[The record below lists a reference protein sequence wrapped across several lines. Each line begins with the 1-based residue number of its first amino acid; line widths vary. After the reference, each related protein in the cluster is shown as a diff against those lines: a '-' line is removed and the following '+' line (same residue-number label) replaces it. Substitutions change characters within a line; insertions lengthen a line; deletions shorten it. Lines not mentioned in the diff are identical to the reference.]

1 MNESRHTVSYS
12 QWLRLFVV
20 FILSAQIAHGQFEDY
35 NSTIYR
41 AEPGLHNG
49 VKYDGH
55 QDHLGRMWI
64 RSINGVS
71 IYDGNRFVPAG
82 FQINDSVR
90 TQTMKVIDIANA
102 DATVYAC
109 GEMGLFR
116 YEEEEGMLVSC
127 MQHFI
132 PHHGQIIPAFNKM
145 IHIDKSIF
153 ISSYI
158 GIHEYVI
165 DTEQWIYYDLRP
177 DVEHQNNHHSIKR
190 FDSFIHLDNRPNE
203 LFVAGRNFL
212 FSFDIAT
219 RKEGYR
225 IQYGTKNL
233 SCHELLDIGDDRLCL
248 FTYGDGV
255 NIIDLDKRDRV
266 WNYNVAEIG
275 FNNEDF
281 LITLDGILLDSS
293 IVVGADAR
301 GKMYYFD
308 KNTRH
313 VKLVEDPRVISDAT
327 GLQIDRDDN
336 IWIFGGN
343 LIQKLSP
350 KSYRVFPI
358 EKKDKSV
365 ISNFAVDYSGQNVLI
380 NHPSY
385 YTGFYR
391 ISDEKSNLEQTGN
404 DTYKIGYSRDEDVF
418 LRQSDANTFDKINP
432 RTFDDEDVFESIDD
446 LEYIDFEVYRDRYYF
461 AYEDRLSICDNEG
474 GLVTQISFNPSFSLS
489 ATLRTFYLSVIDEK
503 EVFLSNA
510 NCLLRI
516 DIRSEKVQ
524 VIWKDG
530 QQDVRKV
537 IRRDDGSYILINE
550 DNGLLTIA
558 IDEGGSVYSERSE
571 LDIDQISSG
580 TNGLIV
586 HDTILWITTYDGLV
600 AYNMNA
606 NSIVKVIN
614 SNGEWGYMK
623 TTICESVDHLWVG
636 TDSELIRVDKLLGSI
651 PQIHAII
658 LKRIEIND
666 KRIVSSINKF
676 SHKEKNLRIDWQAPY
691 FGTPQQLRYYT
702 KLEGR
707 DDHWISAGS
716 NTFKYYNGLPHGEY
730 SLAIKAEAPGTS
742 LVREDI
748 YNFTISAPWY
758 QTGWFYGIAMFLLC
772 LGVYQIYAYK
782 VRQAV
787 EESEL
792 KKKIALLELKA
803 LRAQFNPHF
812 IFNSLNSIKRL
823 IQKSQ
828 NREAIDYLLLFSAM
842 IRNILDMSD
851 QGAVTITE
859 ELAFSEQYLKMEKLR
874 FEEKFSFS
882 IAKDEGFYLEDI
894 TLPPMI
900 LQPHLENAIWHG
912 IMPLE
917 DRIGHLTVNVKD
929 SQNSVKVI
937 IEDNGIGRKAAEEI
951 NEKNQNY
958 KHKSKGQS
966 LSVDRIKL
974 NALTEERDIRIDIID
989 KYEHGNASGTKVVI
1003 EIKKVYK

>member
-1 MNESRHTVSYS
+1 MWR
-12 QWLRLFVV
+12 WLIVV
-20 FILSAQIAHGQFEDY
+20 FVLSAQIAHAQFEDY

-71 IYDGNRFVPAG
+71 IYDGNKFGPAG

-116 YEEEEGMLVSC
+116 YDEEEGTLVSC
-127 MQHFI
+127 MQYFV
-132 PHHGQIIPAFNKM
+132 PHHGQIIPVFNKM

-190 FDSFIHLDNRPNE
+190 FDSFIHLDHRPNE

-212 FSFDIAT
+212 FSFDIAK
-219 RKEGYR
+219 RQEAYR
-225 IQYGTKNL
+225 IQHGTKNL
-233 SCHELLDIGDDRLCL
+233 TCHDLLAIGDDLLCL

-255 NIIDLDKRDRV
+255 TIIDLDKRDRV

-293 IVVGADAR
+293 IVVGTDAR

-308 KNTRH
+308 KNNRQ
-313 VKLVEDPRVISDAT
+313 VKLVEDDRIITEVK
-327 GLQIDRDDN
+327 GLLVDRDDN

-343 LIQKLSP
+343 VIQKLSP
-350 KSYRVFPI
+350 KSHKVFPI

-365 ISNFAVDYSGQNVLI
+365 ISNFSVDFSGENALI
-380 NHPSY
+380 YHPSY
-385 YTGFYR
+385 STGFYR
-391 ISDEKSNLEQTGN
+391 LSDEKSKLEQTGN

-418 LRQSDANTFDKINP
+418 LRQSSASRFDKIDP
-432 RTFDDEDVFESIDD
+432 TTLDEVDVFETIDD

-461 AYEDRLSICDNEG
+461 AYEDRLSIYENNG
-474 GLVTQISFNPSFSLS
+474 ALVTQIPFHPSFSSS
-489 ATLRTFYLSVIDEK
+489 ATLKTLYLSVIDEN
-503 EVFLSNA
+503 EVFLSNS
-510 NCLLRI
+510 NYLLKI
-516 DIRSEKVQ
+516 DIRSEIVQ
-524 VIWKDG
+524 VVWKDG
-530 QQDVRKV
+530 QLDVRKV
-537 IRRDDGSYILINE
+537 IRREDGSYILINE
-550 DNGLLTIA
+550 DSGLITIA
-558 IDEGGSVYSERSE
+558 TDEEGRVLRERSE
-571 LDIDQISSG
+571 LGIDQISSG

-600 AYNMNA
+600 AYDMNA
-606 NSIVKVIN
+606 KSIVKVIN

-623 TTICESVDHLWVG
+623 TTICESVDHIWVG
-636 TDSELIRVDKLLGSI
+636 TDSELVRIDKSLGSI

-658 LKRIEIND
+658 LKKIEIND
-666 KRIVSSINKF
+666 QRIVPSKRKF
-676 SHKEKNLRIDWQAPY
+676 SHEEKNLRVDWQAPY

-707 DDHWISAGS
+707 DDQWISAGS

-742 LVREDI
+742 LVREDM
-748 YNFTISAPWY
+748 YKFTISAPWY
-758 QTGWFYGIAMFLLC
+758 QTWWFYGLGMFLLC
-772 LGVYQIYAYK
+772 LGAYQVYAYK
-782 VRQAV
+782 LRQAV
-787 EESEL
+787 EESDL

-851 QGAVTITE
+851 QGSVTITE

-874 FEEKFSFS
+874 FDEKFSFS

-917 DRIGHLTVNVKD
+917 DRMGHLTVNVKD
-929 SQNSVKVI
+929 SQNSVKI
-937 IEDNGIGRKAAEEI
+937 TIEDNGIGRKAAEEI

-989 KYEHGNASGTKVVI
+989 KYEHGIASGTKVVI